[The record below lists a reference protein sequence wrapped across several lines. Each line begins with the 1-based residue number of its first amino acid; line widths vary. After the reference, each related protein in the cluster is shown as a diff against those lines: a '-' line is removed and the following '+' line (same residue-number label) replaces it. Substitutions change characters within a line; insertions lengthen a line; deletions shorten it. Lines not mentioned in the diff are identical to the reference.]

1 MTDWSRDEAR
11 WSDLMVQAQA
21 GDEPAY
27 VQLLGE
33 LAAAIRAY
41 LLARFGVHGV
51 VDDCVQEC
59 LIAIHG
65 ARHSYDPSRPFR
77 PWMFAIVRHKTI
89 DLLRQNATRQRLE
102 GNLESEATDAAAP
115 SSIEASRLLGALS
128 SDHREAV
135 LLTKFW
141 GFSIS
146 ESASRLGVSE
156 SVIKVRVHRAINK
169 MRQLLEAEES

>member
-1 MTDWSRDEAR
+1 MKDWSREEHR
-11 WSDLMVQAQA
+11 WSRWMVQAQA

-33 LAAAIRAY
+33 LAEAIKAY
-41 LLARFGVHGV
+41 LLARFDVHDT

-65 ARHSYDPSRPFR
+65 ARHTYDGRRPFR
-77 PWMFAIVRHKTI
+77 PWMFAIVRHKAI
-89 DLLRQNATRQRLE
+89 DMLRKNASRQRLE
-102 GNLESEATDAAAP
+102 SEVEPIASDLAP
-115 SSIEASRLLGALS
+115 SDDEASRLLAALS
-128 SDHREAV
+128 SDYREAV

-146 ESASRLGVSE
+146 ESATRLGVSE

-169 MRQLLEAEES
+169 LRRLLEAEEL

>member
-1 MTDWSRDEAR
+1 MTDWSSEEDR
-11 WSDLMVQAQA
+11 WSHWMVLAQA

-27 VQLLGE
+27 IQLLGE
-33 LAAAIRAY
+33 LAEAIKAY
-41 LLARFGVHGV
+41 LLARFGVHGM

-65 ARHSYDPSRPFR
+65 ARHTYDSGRLFR

-89 DLLRQNATRQRLE
+89 DMLRKSATRQRLE
-102 GNLESEATDAAAP
+102 AEVEATAVDDGVSAGV
-115 SSIEASRLLGALS
+115 EASRLLGALS
-128 SDHREAV
+128 RDHREAV

-156 SVIKVRVHRAINK
+156 SVIKVRVHRAIGK
-169 MRQLLEAEES
+169 MRRLLEAEGL